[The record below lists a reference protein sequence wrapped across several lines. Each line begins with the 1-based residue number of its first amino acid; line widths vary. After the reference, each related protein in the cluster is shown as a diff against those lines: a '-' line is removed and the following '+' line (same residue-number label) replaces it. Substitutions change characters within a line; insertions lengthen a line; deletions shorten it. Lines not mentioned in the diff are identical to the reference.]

1 MRYLAENGL
10 EERALAGAVRPDE
23 RRELAAVDVD
33 VDVVKDGQSTD
44 LDREVLDL
52 RAAELL
58 AVGARGGMMMKYG
71 LEQDTVPF
79 YCYWYSIPSACGRHG
94 SPRANPPRRRE

>member
-1 MRYLAENGL
+1 MRHLAEDGL
-10 EERALAGAVRPDE
+10 EKRALAGAIRPDE

-33 VDVVKDGQSTD
+33 VDVVKDGQPTD

-79 YCYWYSIPSACGRHG
+79 YMSLVFYSVSLRKARLPQ
-94 SPRANPPRRRE
+94 SPPATA